1 MGKMIQNQ
9 TVANQKLLSPLKGS
23 VAKTKAKKKKEFKV
37 SVDPTGNVKIVGR
50 PDFNTRAKKL
60 IPKADQGMDLDRRH
74 LVHYDEEIKPYGEL
88 VIQKVVA
95 KHGAGTGAVIKAALM
110 SRGCTR
116 LPSSDEALYQRLI
129 TEVNSSV
136 ANLVPD
142 DASINKAIE
151 IVRANLRKLR
161 QQWVHDPEV
170 LRIFSEMDKNNY
182 HQATDKLK
190 FQASL
195 SLLITGA
202 STDITAA
209 VQLINKDLL
218 DLINGSQ
225 TAHEL
230 YILIGELENSVTF
243 DISQKASREK
253 IAFTNE
259 WRRAREAHE
268 ANARSGV
275 DNADEMLAHL
285 VSLIEKY

>member
-1 MGKMIQNQ
+1 MIRSRIQH
-9 TVANQKLLSPLKGS
+9 
-23 VAKTKAKKKKEFKV
+23 
-37 SVDPTGNVKIVGR
+37 
-50 PDFNTRAKKL
+50 
-60 IPKADQGMDLDRRH
+60 RRS
-74 LVHYDEEIKPYGEL
+74 EI
-88 VIQKVVA
+88 
-95 KHGAGTGAVIKAALM
+95 
-110 SRGCTR
+110 
-116 LPSSDEALYQRLI
+116 
-129 TEVNSSV
+129 
-136 ANLVPD
+136 
-142 DASINKAIE
+142 
-151 IVRANLRKLR
+151 
-161 QQWVHDPEV
+161 PEV

-195 SLLITGA
+195 SLLVTGA
-202 STDITAA
+202 STDITGA

-259 WRRAREAHE
+259 WRRARESHE